1 MEQENSEYLFKAVR
15 TLEQEKIMTLERLGS
30 SLYEAIRKVF
40 KASVVD
46 EATVKELVQDL
57 QRALLQAD
65 VNVKLVL
72 EISKRIEER
81 ALNEKVPPGV
91 SRREHIIKVV
101 YEELTR
107 FLGEKPVPVKI
118 EPGKRKTIMLVGI
131 QGSGKTTN
139 GAKLARYFQKRGIKP
154 ALICADT
161 FRPGAY
167 AQLQQL
173 ANRINVPLYGDPK
186 AKDSLKVVNEG
197 LKQFTDKDIVI
208 IDTSGR
214 HKEEQELIKEMK
226 ALEKNIKP
234 DEVMLVIDGTIGQQA
249 LVQAKAFN
257 EAAPIGSILV
267 TKLDGSARGGGAL
280 SAVAATGAP
289 IKFIGTGEKVED
301 IEPFVPSRFVGR
313 LLGMGDL
320 ETLLDKVRE
329 AEVKVPGKKAK
340 AILSGKFTLTDM
352 YEQFEAVKGMGTFRK
367 LLKMLPGMSYNI
379 PEEML
384 NTAEDR
390 LEKWRVMIQSMT
402 QQEKD
407 NPKIF
412 NSSRMKR
419 VARGSGTSEKE
430 VKELLKQYVMMR
442 RMLKTFR
449 RKKKLPFFGKGMPV
463 DLG

>member
-1 MEQENSEYLFKAVR
+1 MA
-15 TLEQEKIMTLERLGS
+15 LERLGS
-30 SLYEAIRKVF
+30 SLYDAIRKVF
-40 KASVVD
+40 KAPIID
-46 EATVKELVQDL
+46 EAAVKELVHDIQK
-57 QRALLQAD
+57 ALLQSD
-65 VNVKLVL
+65 VNVKIVL

-81 ALNEKVPPGV
+81 ALKESVPPGV

-107 FLGEKPVPVKI
+107 FLGDKPVPI
-118 EPGKRKTIMLVGI
+118 RFEPGKRKIIMLVGI

-139 GAKLARYFQKRGIKP
+139 GAKIARYFQKRGVKP

-173 ANRINVPLYGDPK
+173 ANRINVPIYGNPA
-186 AKDSLKVVNEG
+186 AKDPFKVVNEG
-197 LKQFTDKDIVI
+197 LKQFTDKDMIIV
-208 IDTSGR
+208 DTSGR

-226 ALEKNIKP
+226 MLEKSIKP

-249 LVQAKAFN
+249 LSQAKAFN
-257 EAAPIGSILV
+257 EATPIGSIFV

-301 IEPFVPSRFVGR
+301 IEAFIPSRFVGR

-329 AEVKVPGKKAK
+329 AEVKIPEKKAK

-352 YEQFEAVKGMGTFRK
+352 YAQFEAMKSMGTFKK
-367 LLKMLPGMSYNI
+367 LLTMLPGMSYKI

-384 NTAEDR
+384 NTAEGR

-402 QQEKD
+402 LQERE

-419 VARGSGTSEKE
+419 VARGSGTNEKE

-442 RMLKTFR
+442 RMLKTLR
-449 RKKKLPFFGKGMPV
+449 RKKKLPFFGKGMPFNI
-463 DLG
+463 DKT